1 MAGRVAARRRLSSA
15 VVWRRRAAAAA
26 LVAVVAIAGY
36 YLMLRDSSLFAVDKV
51 EVEGATVNR
60 EEVAAALQSVASEMT
75 TLHVDD
81 EKLRE
86 AVSRFPTIA
95 SIKADSSLPDT
106 LRVTV
111 TERLPV
117 ARVVDGDEELAVS
130 ADGYVLPGVEVDRG
144 ALPPIETGVEAGR
157 VDTEGAEQAEIAGA
171 APGELRERIEAIQF
185 DPERGGVVVAIEG
198 APELRLG
205 DGSEA
210 SEKWDAVVA
219 VLSNPDLGS
228 PAYLDASVPER
239 PVTGG

>member
-1 MAGRVAARRRLSSA
+1 

-26 LVAVVAIAGY
+26 IVAVVLVAGY
-36 YLMLRDSSLFAVDKV
+36 YLWLRDSSLFAVDEV

-60 EEVAAALQSVASEMT
+60 EEVAAALEAVASEMT

-95 SIKADSSLPDT
+95 SIKAESSLPDT
-106 LRVTV
+106 LRITV

-130 ADGYVLPGVEVDRG
+130 ADGYVLPGVEVDRR
-144 ALPPIETGVEAGR
+144 ALPPIVAAVEAGR
-157 VDTEGAEQAEIAGA
+157 VDADGAEQAAIAGA
-171 APGELRERIEAIQF
+171 APAELRERIESIQF
-185 DPERGGVVVAIEG
+185 DPERGGVVLAIED

-219 VLSNPDLGS
+219 VFSNPDLGS